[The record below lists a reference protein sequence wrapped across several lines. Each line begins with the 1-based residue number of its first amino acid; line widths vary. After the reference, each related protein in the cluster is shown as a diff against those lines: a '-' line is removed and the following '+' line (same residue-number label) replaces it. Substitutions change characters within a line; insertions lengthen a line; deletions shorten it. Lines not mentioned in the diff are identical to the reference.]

1 MGSQSVNKFT
11 SPESKKKFTRLLLND
26 IQALDKM
33 LKNNMIESGIYRIG
47 AEQELCLLD
56 NNFMP
61 ATNNMEVL
69 KAISD
74 DHFVPEIAKFNIE
87 ANLDPFEFEGDC
99 FEKIED
105 QLRYLLNKAH
115 LVVES
120 MDTKILMTGILPTL
134 RKEHLNFEFMTANPR
149 YKALNEVMKQQKGSD
164 FELNIMAI
172 DELITTH
179 ENILFEACNTSFQ
192 VHMQIQADEFVSKYN
207 WAQMIAGPVLAV
219 CANSPLLLGK
229 RLWKETRIALFQQ
242 SVDTRPINIKREQE
256 PRVTFGTQWAK
267 GTAVDLFR
275 DNISRFNM
283 LFSSDEK
290 EDALAVLE
298 QGGIPQLEALKM
310 HNSTVYK
317 WNRACYGVG
326 GGKPHLRIENRYI
339 PSGPTVIDEIANAA
353 FWLGI
358 MHSMPHE
365 YHNLPEQVA
374 FEDCRYNFYNA
385 ARNGLD
391 CQFKWFN
398 KTVSAQKLIRSVL
411 LPMAREGL
419 EKAKINPHKINELL
433 EVIEKRVEKNKNGSK
448 WLIKNFTSL
457 LEKST
462 ANEASRSIT
471 EALYHNQLA
480 SKPVHKWRDI
490 DPRKIDGLKKFGTVR
505 EIMERELYIAKED
518 DLIDLVVNM
527 MDWKSIRSIPV
538 ENAAHELVGLITVKD
553 LLHYNTKPHS
563 SRPELVKD
571 IMQTEFISIP
581 SSTSTEEAVS
591 LLAQTRACCL
601 LVTEDKH
608 LSGIVTESDIVQV
621 ANITKVFKK

>member
-1 MGSQSVNKFT
+1 
-11 SPESKKKFTRLLLND
+11 
-26 IQALDKM
+26 
-33 LKNNMIESGIYRIG
+33 
-47 AEQELCLLD
+47 
-56 NNFMP
+56 MP
-61 ATNNMEVL
+61 
-69 KAISD
+69 
-74 DHFVPEIAKFNIE
+74 
-87 ANLDPFEFEGDC
+87 
-99 FEKIED
+99 
-105 QLRYLLNKAH
+105 
-115 LVVES
+115 
-120 MDTKILMTGILPTL
+120 
-134 RKEHLNFEFMTANPR
+134 KEYE
-149 YKALNEVMKQQKGSD
+149 
-164 FELNIMAI
+164 
-172 DELITTH
+172 
-179 ENILFEACNTSFQ
+179 
-192 VHMQIQADEFVSKYN
+192 
-207 WAQMIAGPVLAV
+207 
-219 CANSPLLLGK
+219 
-229 RLWKETRIALFQQ
+229 
-242 SVDTRPINIKREQE
+242 
-256 PRVTFGTQWAK
+256 
-267 GTAVDLFR
+267 
-275 DNISRFNM
+275 
-283 LFSSDEK
+283 
-290 EDALAVLE
+290 
-298 QGGIPQLEALKM
+298 
-310 HNSTVYK
+310 
-317 WNRACYGVG
+317 
-326 GGKPHLRIENRYI
+326 
-339 PSGPTVIDEIANAA
+339 
-353 FWLGI
+353 
-358 MHSMPHE
+358 
-365 YHNLPEQVA
+365 NLPDQVA

-398 KTVSAQKLIRSVL
+398 KTVSAQKLIRTTL
-411 LPMAREGL
+411 LPMARAGL
-419 EKAKINPHKINELL
+419 EKAKVNPNKINELL

-448 WLIKNFTSL
+448 WLIKNFTTL

-490 DPRKIDGLKKFGTVR
+490 DPRKIDSMKKFGTVR

-563 SRPELVKD
+563 SRPELVKE